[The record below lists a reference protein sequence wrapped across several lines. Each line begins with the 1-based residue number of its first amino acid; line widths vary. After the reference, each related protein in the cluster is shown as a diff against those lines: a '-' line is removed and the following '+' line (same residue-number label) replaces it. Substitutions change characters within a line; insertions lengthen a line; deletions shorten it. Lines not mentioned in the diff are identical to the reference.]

1 MDTPER
7 HDPEQDFAD
16 EDHNEPRTESGSGEL
31 DEEALE
37 KGKDGLDQ
45 AGGGH

>member
-7 HDPEQDFAD
+7 HDPDTGAE
-16 EDHNEPRTESGSGEL
+16 EEGRNEPRTESGSGEL
-31 DEEALE
+31 DEDALQ
-37 KGKDGLDQ
+37 KGQDNLDQ